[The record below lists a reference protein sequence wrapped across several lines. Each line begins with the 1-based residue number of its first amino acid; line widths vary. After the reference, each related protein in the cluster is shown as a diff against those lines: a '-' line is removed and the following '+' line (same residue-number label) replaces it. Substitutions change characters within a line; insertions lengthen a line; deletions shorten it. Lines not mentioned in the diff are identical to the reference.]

1 MELLE
6 RSEKSVQSV
15 PLKNHHENNNMIFN
29 IETTVAMPY
38 SNHLVKVELA
48 YLPITLFDEVSDTCR
63 NTVNGSCMLRIICEM
78 IRP

>member
-1 MELLE
+1 
-6 RSEKSVQSV
+6 
-15 PLKNHHENNNMIFN
+15 MIFN

-48 YLPITLFDEVSDTCR
+48 YLPITFFDEVSDTCR

-78 IRP
+78 ISP